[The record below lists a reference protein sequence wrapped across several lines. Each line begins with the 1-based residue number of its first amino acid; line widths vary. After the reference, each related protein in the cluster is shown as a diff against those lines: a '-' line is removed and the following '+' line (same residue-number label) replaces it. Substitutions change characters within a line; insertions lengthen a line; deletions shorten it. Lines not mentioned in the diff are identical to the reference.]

1 MREMKEGIRIAV
13 SHRQRVLLH
22 FETALH
28 DSETMLENYQIA
40 VKAFDNSLCDV
51 FKVYLDY
58 LEQWAMLSDDSI
70 HKSLLDEEWSFC
82 QETSPYI
89 PEGRKLASNKFCIIV
104 STMLQGIGEQLLS
117 SIDDIVADL
126 QPNQEENNI
135 K

>member
-1 MREMKEGIRIAV
+1 MREMKEGIRIAAL
-13 SHRQRVLLH
+13 HRQRVLLH

-28 DSETMLENYQIA
+28 DSETLLENYQSA
-40 VKAFDNSLCDV
+40 VKAFDSSLSEV

-58 LEQWAMLSDDSI
+58 LEQWAMLSHDSI
-70 HKSLLDEEWSFC
+70 HKSLLDEEWAFC

-89 PEGRKLASNKFCIIV
+89 PDGKKLASNKFCIIV

-117 SIDDIVADL
+117 SIDDIVSTL
-126 QPNQEENNI
+126 QPEENNT